1 MGKIASKGCC
11 AGARNEIAEALK
23 RRLALRKKE
32 KSAAMN
38 FLVLLDT

>member
-23 RRLALRKKE
+23 RRLALRKKT
-32 KSAAMN
+32 SRP
-38 FLVLLDT
+38 LWTS